1 MSIRKRYKKVEKSFK
16 KVLTSTA
23 LLCIII
29 FVAVR
34 NNETKIEFR
43 GVAQLG

>member
-1 MSIRKRYKKVEKSFK
+1 MIKKVEKSFK
-16 KVLTSTA
+16 KVLTDTS

-29 FVAVR
+29 FVAAG
-34 NNETKIEFR
+34 NSEKKIEFR